1 MYSYSELVCKN
12 TWKGT
17 QNGERERYAGDE
29 QKTIINRQSE
39 TTWIEP
45 CKEKKKRKNAPY
57 LKFKMVS

>member
-1 MYSYSELVCKN
+1 MQN
-12 TWKGT
+12 TWRGT